1 MAPSAQADDQTH
13 ETKKTPLQLLS
24 QGVCLPGIPKHPTFE
39 PHRKWLL
46 EQMAL
51 AFRVFARKDYT
62 DGLAGHISVRDP
74 ENPHTFWTNPL
85 AVHFGLLK
93 ASDMILVDY
102 KGVPIGGLFSFLSAP
117 KPSRIR
123 AEKFLAGNMSRPANA
138 AGFLIHSAV
147 HKARPDVIA
156 ACHTHSPHGMAW
168 SAFGKPLEMITQ
180 DASYLYGEAQAVY
193 QDFGGVVLT
202 EEEGDRIGAALGTPQ
217 VEPSCMADMLT
228 PSLPKGPKGK
238 GMILQNHGLFTVGT
252 TVEEACF
259 LMTLMERA
267 CQCQLLAEGAAANG
281 LPKVYVPEASAKY
294 TFENSSD
301 PETLYWEGRPDLDY
315 EEYMCQG
322 QHRG

>member
-1 MAPSAQADDQTH
+1 MSATQSETATVAQTVRSSEAQQAG
-13 ETKKTPLQLLS
+13 KTPLQLLS
-24 QGVCLPGIPKHPTFE
+24 QGTCLPGIPQHPTFAA
-39 PHRKWLL
+39 HRQWLL

-51 AFRVFARKDYT
+51 AFRVFARKGYT

-102 KGVPIGGLFSFLSAP
+102 AGKPIG
-117 KPSRIR
+117 
-123 AEKFLAGNMSRPANA
+123 GNMSRPANA

-147 HKARPDVIA
+147 RRARPDVIA

-168 SAFGKPLEMITQ
+168 SAFGRPLEMITQ
-180 DASYLYGEAQAVY
+180 DAAYLYGDAQAVY

-202 EEEGDRIGAALGTPQ
+202 EEEGERIGAALGPR
-217 VEPSCMADMLT
+217 
-228 PSLPKGPKGK
+228 GK
-238 GMILQNHGLFTVGT
+238 GMILQNHGLLTVGT

-267 CQCQLLAEGAAANG
+267 CQCQLLAEAAAANG
-281 LPKVYVPEASAKY
+281 LRKVLVPDASAKY

-301 PETLYWEGRPDLDY
+301 PETLYWEGRPDLQY
-315 EEYMCQG
+315 EEHKSKG
-322 QHRG
+322 EHRG